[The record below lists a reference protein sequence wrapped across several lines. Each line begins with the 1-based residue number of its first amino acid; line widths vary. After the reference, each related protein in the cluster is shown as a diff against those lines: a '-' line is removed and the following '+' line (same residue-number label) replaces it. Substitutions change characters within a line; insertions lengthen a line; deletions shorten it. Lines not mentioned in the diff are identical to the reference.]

1 VALLM
6 IDVDH
11 IKLFNDRYGHVEGDV
26 CLRRVGKLLEDA
38 KGSHDLPARY
48 GGEEFTL
55 LMPGASLDQAL
66 AVAERLRRTVEELN
80 IKHADCPNGRVTV
93 SIGVAAM
100 SPERE
105 RNSGALI
112 EAADAGL
119 YSAKRRGRNCVV
131 AHGVLLLAAA
141 G

>member
-1 VALLM
+1 
-6 IDVDH
+6 
-11 IKLFNDRYGHVEGDV
+11 
-26 CLRRVGKLLEDA
+26 
-38 KGSHDLPARY
+38 
-48 GGEEFTL
+48 
-55 LMPGASLDQAL
+55 
-66 AVAERLRRTVEELN
+66 VEELN
-80 IKHADCPNGRVTV
+80 IKHADCPNGCVTV

-100 SPERE
+100 SPERQHE

-131 AHGVLLLAAA
+131 AHAVLLLAAA

>member
-1 VALLM
+1 M
-6 IDVDH
+6 
-11 IKLFNDRYGHVEGDV
+11 
-26 CLRRVGKLLEDA
+26 
-38 KGSHDLPARY
+38 
-48 GGEEFTL
+48 
-55 LMPGASLDQAL
+55 
-66 AVAERLRRTVEELN
+66 N
-80 IKHADCPNGRVTV
+80 IKHADCPNGCVTV

-100 SPERE
+100 SPE